1 MEEWKNTNNTSRRGD
16 TIVEVS
22 NYGRLKLKSGEIK
35 DSYYRQVMRYE
46 GKSTKVHIV
55 IAKLFIPKTEEDI
68 RLGRNCID
76 HKTHNPIGININD
89 VRNLRWCTYKENN
102 NFEEAHQNHLKAQR
116 NRSPEWR
123 VNMSKGMKG
132 RIPWNKGKKGL
143 QTPWNKGMSG
153 TDYTSHYPNGVK
165 NSKRA
170 KAG

>member
-1 MEEWKNTNNTSRRGD
+1 MEEWKSINNTSYRGD

-22 NYGRLKLKSGEIK
+22 NYGRLKLKSGEIR

-46 GKSTKVHIV
+46 GKTTKVHIV
-55 IAKLFIPKTEEDI
+55 IAKLFMPKTDEDI

-102 NFEEAHQNHLKAQR
+102 NFEEGKLNKHKPHKITTQGKYV
-116 NRSPEWR
+116 RSLETIKK
-123 VNMSKGMKG
+123 NSQSNLG
-132 RIPWNKGKKGL
+132 RIPWNKGL
-143 QTPWNKGMSG
+143 TG
-153 TDYTSHYPNGVK
+153 TEYASHYPNGVK

-170 KAG
+170 KDG

>member
-1 MEEWKNTNNTSRRGD
+1 MMEEWKSTNNTSRRGD

-22 NYGRLKLKSGEIK
+22 NYGRLKLKSGEIR
-35 DSYYRQVMRYE
+35 DSYYRQCMRYE
-46 GKSTKVHIV
+46 GKFTKVHIV
-55 IAKLFIPKTEEDI
+55 IAKLFIPKTDEDI

-102 NFEEAHQNHLKAQR
+102 NFDEAKLHKKEIAR
-116 NRSPEWR
+116 TPEWCE
-123 VNMSKGMKG
+123 NMSKGMKG

-143 QTPWNKGMSG
+143 QTAWNKGMSG

-165 NSKRA
+165 NSKCA
-170 KAG
+170 KEG

>member
-1 MEEWKNTNNTSRRGD
+1 MEEWKSTNNTSYRGD

-22 NYGRLKLKSGEIK
+22 NYGRLKLKSGEIR

-46 GKSTKVHIV
+46 GKTTKVHIV
-55 IAKLFIPKTEEDI
+55 IAKLFMPKTDEDI

-102 NFEEAHQNHLKAQR
+102 NFEEGKLNKHKPHKITTQGKYV
-116 NRSPEWR
+116 RSLETIKK
-123 VNMSKGMKG
+123 NSQSNLG
-132 RIPWNKGKKGL
+132 RIPWNKGL
-143 QTPWNKGMSG
+143 TG
-153 TDYTSHYPNGVK
+153 TEYASHYPNGVK

-170 KAG
+170 KDG

>member
-1 MEEWKNTNNTSRRGD
+1 MEEWKSTNNTSRRGD

-22 NYGRLKLKSGEIK
+22 NYGRLKLKSGVIK

-46 GKSTKVHIV
+46 GKNTKVHIV
-55 IAKLFIPKTEEDI
+55 IAKLFMLKTDEDI

-102 NFEEAHQNHLKAQR
+102 NFEEGKLNKHKPHKITTQGKYV
-116 NRSPEWR
+116 RSLETIKK
-123 VNMSKGMKG
+123 NSQSNLG
-132 RIPWNKGKKGL
+132 RIPWNKGL
-143 QTPWNKGMSG
+143 TG
-153 TDYTSHYPNGVK
+153 TEYASHYPNGVK

-170 KAG
+170 KDG

>member
-1 MEEWKNTNNTSRRGD
+1 MMEQWKNTNNTSYRGD

-22 NYGRLKLKSGEIK
+22 NYGRLKLKSGEIR

-55 IAKLFIPKTEEDI
+55 IAKLFIPKTDEDI

-102 NFEEAHQNHLKAQR
+102 NFEEGKLNKHKPHKITTQGKYV
-116 NRSPEWR
+116 RSLETR
-123 VNMSKGMKG
+123 KKNSHSNLG
-132 RIPWNKGKKGL
+132 RIPWNKGL
-143 QTPWNKGMSG
+143 TG
-153 TDYTSHYPNGVK
+153 TEYVSHYPNGVK
-165 NSKRA
+165 NSNRA
-170 KAG
+170 KEG

>member
-1 MEEWKNTNNTSRRGD
+1 MMEEWKNTNNTSYRGD

-22 NYGRLKLKSGEIK
+22 NYGRLKLISGEIR

-55 IAKLFIPKTEEDI
+55 IAKLFIPKTDEDI

-102 NFEEAHQNHLKAQR
+102 NFPEALENKRDGSYAKT
-116 NRSPEWR
+116 PEWR
-123 VNMSKGMKG
+123 AKMSKGMKG
-132 RIPWNKGKKGL
+132 RIPWNKGKRGV
-143 QTPWNKGMSG
+143 QVAWNKGL
-153 TDYTSHYPNGVK
+153 TK
-165 NSKRA
+165 ASK
-170 KAG
+170 GG